1 MAAEQPAAD
10 QRDALACG
18 ALMSLATHRA
28 NVTAVVELINRRA
41 QTGERM
47 IVAIAG
53 PPASGKTTLAGAVV
67 ERLNAAGSS
76 TEPRRA
82 AVLPMDGFHLDNE
95 TLQARG
101 LLARKGA
108 VETFDAAGFCAA
120 IRTIVEEG
128 GAQHLPGFNRDEDR
142 VIPDQIRIAQETQ
155 VIVTEGN
162 YLLLDQSPWRE
173 LHPMFAASVFVKA
186 PIEVLRVRLLE
197 RWLDQNLSQQEA
209 QERVTNNDLPNAR
222 HVLSRSV
229 DADLFVEH
237 EVHDD
242 LVDVG

>member
-1 MAAEQPAAD
+1 
-10 QRDALACG
+10 
-18 ALMSLATHRA
+18 MSLATHRA
-28 NVTAVVELINRRA
+28 NVMAVIELINKRV

-53 PPASGKTTLAGAVV
+53 PPASGKTTLAEAVV
-67 ERLNAAGSS
+67 ERLNTAGSGG
-76 TEPRRA
+76 EPQRA

-101 LLARKGA
+101 LMDRKGA
-108 VETFDAAGFCAA
+108 VETFDATGFCAA
-120 IRTIVEEG
+120 IRAILEEG
-128 GAQHLPGFNRDEDR
+128 GVQHLPGFDRDEDR
-142 VIPDQIRIAQETQ
+142 VIPNQIRIAEEAQ

-162 YLLLDQSPWRE
+162 YLLLDHSPWRE
-173 LHPMFAASVFVKA
+173 LRPMFAASVFVKA
-186 PIEVLRVRLLE
+186 PIEVLRDRLLE

-209 QERVTNNDLPNAR
+209 QKRVTNNDLPNAL

-229 DADLFVEH
+229 YADLFVEH

-242 LVDVG
+242 LVEVG

>member
-1 MAAEQPAAD
+1 
-10 QRDALACG
+10 
-18 ALMSLATHRA
+18 MSLATHRA
-28 NVTAVVELINRRA
+28 NVMAVIELINKRA

-53 PPASGKTTLAGAVV
+53 PPASGKTTLAEAVV
-67 ERLNAAGSS
+67 ERLNTAGSS
-76 TEPRRA
+76 GEPQRA

-101 LLARKGA
+101 LMDRKGA
-108 VETFDAAGFCAA
+108 VETFDATGFCAA
-120 IRTIVEEG
+120 IRAILEEG
-128 GAQHLPGFNRDEDR
+128 GVQHLPGFDRDEDR
-142 VIPDQIRIAQETQ
+142 VIPNHIRIAEEAQ

-173 LHPMFAASVFVKA
+173 LRPMFAASVFVKA
-186 PIEVLRVRLLE
+186 PIEVLRDRLLE

-209 QERVTNNDLPNAR
+209 QKRVTNNDLPNAL

-229 DADLFVEH
+229 YADLFVEH

-242 LVDVG
+242 LVEVG

>member
-1 MAAEQPAAD
+1 
-10 QRDALACG
+10 
-18 ALMSLATHRA
+18 MSLATHQA
-28 NVTAVVELINRRA
+28 NVTAVVELIKRRA
-41 QTGERM
+41 QAGERM

-53 PPASGKTTLAGAVV
+53 PPASGKTTLAEAVV
-67 ERLNAAGSS
+67 ERLNTVGSS
-76 TEPRRA
+76 GEPRRA

-108 VETFDAAGFCAA
+108 VETFDANGFCAA

-128 GAQHLPGFNRDEDR
+128 GAQHMPGFDRDEDR
-142 VIPDQIRIAQETQ
+142 VIPNQIHIAEEAQ

-173 LHPMFAASVFVKA
+173 LRPMFAASVFVKA
-186 PIEVLRVRLLE
+186 PIEVLRDRLLE

-209 QERVTNNDLPNAR
+209 QKRVTNNDLPNAL

-229 DADLFVEH
+229 YADLFVEH

-242 LVDVG
+242 LVEVG

>member
-1 MAAEQPAAD
+1 
-10 QRDALACG
+10 
-18 ALMSLATHRA
+18 MSLATHQA
-28 NVTAVVELINRRA
+28 NVTAVVELIKRRA
-41 QTGERM
+41 QAGERM

-53 PPASGKTTLAGAVV
+53 PPASGKTTLAEAVV
-67 ERLNAAGSS
+67 ERLNTVGSS
-76 TEPRRA
+76 GGPRRA

-108 VETFDAAGFCAA
+108 VETFDANGFCAA

-128 GAQHLPGFNRDEDR
+128 GAQHLPGFDRDEDC
-142 VIPDQIRIAQETQ
+142 VIPNQIHIAEEAQ

-173 LHPMFAASVFVKA
+173 LRPMFTASGFVKA

-209 QERVTNNDLPNAR
+209 QKRVANNDLPNAL

-242 LVDVG
+242 LVEVG

>member
-1 MAAEQPAAD
+1 
-10 QRDALACG
+10 
-18 ALMSLATHRA
+18 MSLATHRA

-47 IVAIAG
+47 TVAIAG

-67 ERLNAAGSS
+67 ERLNAADSS

-120 IRTIVEEG
+120 IRAIVKEG
-128 GAQHLPGFNRDEDR
+128 GVLHLLGFNRDEDR
-142 VIPDQIRIAQETQ
+142 VIPNQIRIAQETQ

-162 YLLLDQSPWRE
+162 YLLLIR
-173 LHPMFAASVFVKA
+173 
-186 PIEVLRVRLLE
+186 
-197 RWLDQNLSQQEA
+197 
-209 QERVTNNDLPNAR
+209 AR
-222 HVLSRSV
+222 GGNCTPCSRP
-229 DADLFVEH
+229 LC
-237 EVHDD
+237 
-242 LVDVG
+242 L

>member
-1 MAAEQPAAD
+1 
-10 QRDALACG
+10 
-18 ALMSLATHRA
+18 MSLATHRA

-120 IRTIVEEG
+120 IRAIVEEG
-128 GAQHLPGFNRDEDR
+128 GDEGRDEGGVQHLPGFNRHEDR

-173 LHPMFAASVFVKA
+173 LHPMFAATVLVKA

-229 DADLFVEH
+229 DADLLIGH

>member
-1 MAAEQPAAD
+1 
-10 QRDALACG
+10 
-18 ALMSLATHRA
+18 MSLATHRA
-28 NVTAVVELINRRA
+28 NVMAVIELINKRA

-53 PPASGKTTLAGAVV
+53 PPASGKTTLAEAVV
-67 ERLNAAGSS
+67 ERLNTAGSGG
-76 TEPRRA
+76 EPQRA

-101 LLARKGA
+101 LMDRKGA
-108 VETFDAAGFCAA
+108 VETFDATGFCAA
-120 IRTIVEEG
+120 IRAILEEG
-128 GAQHLPGFNRDEDR
+128 GVQHLPGFDRDEDR
-142 VIPDQIRIAQETQ
+142 VIPNQIRIAEEAQ

-173 LHPMFAASVFVKA
+173 LHPMFTASVFVKA

-209 QERVTNNDLPNAR
+209 QKRVANNDLPNAL

-242 LVDVG
+242 LVEVG

>member
-1 MAAEQPAAD
+1 
-10 QRDALACG
+10 
-18 ALMSLATHRA
+18 MSLATHQA
-28 NVTAVVELINRRA
+28 NVTAVVELIKRRA
-41 QTGERM
+41 QAGERM

-53 PPASGKTTLAGAVV
+53 PPASGKTTLAEAVV
-67 ERLNAAGSS
+67 ERLNTVGSS
-76 TEPRRA
+76 GEPRRA

-108 VETFDAAGFCAA
+108 VETFDAIGFCAA

-128 GAQHLPGFNRDEDR
+128 GAQHLPGFDRDEDR
-142 VIPDQIRIAQETQ
+142 VIPNQIHIAEEAQ

-173 LHPMFAASVFVKA
+173 LRPMFTASVFVKA

-209 QERVTNNDLPNAR
+209 QKRVANNDLPNALS
-222 HVLSRSV
+222 VLSRSV

>member
-1 MAAEQPAAD
+1 
-10 QRDALACG
+10 
-18 ALMSLATHRA
+18 MSLATHQA
-28 NVTAVVELINRRA
+28 NVTAVVELIKRRA
-41 QTGERM
+41 QAGERM

-53 PPASGKTTLAGAVV
+53 PPASGKTTLAEAVV
-67 ERLNAAGSS
+67 ERLNTVGSS
-76 TEPRRA
+76 GEPRRA

-108 VETFDAAGFCAA
+108 VETFDATGFCAT

-128 GAQHLPGFNRDEDR
+128 GAQHLPGFDRDEDR
-142 VIPDQIRIAQETQ
+142 VIPNQIHIAEEAQ

-173 LHPMFAASVFVKA
+173 LRPMFTASVFVKA

-209 QERVTNNDLPNAR
+209 QKRVANNDLPNAL

-242 LVDVG
+242 LVEVG